1 MISADKEIGPF
12 SPDKKSEFADNCIA
26 SDLRDRRLQSAAAQL
41 QCLQHEQHAARNL
54 LISGHGPSEKL
65 NFSLSLPKQ
74 SYHLF
79 RKLHPL
85 INEIM
90 RWRMS
95 HEYQMH
101 FITFWQ

>member
-26 SDLRDRRLQSAAAQL
+26 SDLSDRRLQSAAAVSAVS
-41 QCLQHEQHAARNL
+41 AARNL
-54 LISGHGPSEKL
+54 LLSGHKAFWKL

-79 RKLHPL
+79 IKLHPL

-90 RWRMS
+90 RWRIS
-95 HEYQMH
+95 HEYLMH